1 MRIPIRLFAGLS
13 VLAVVLLALLA
24 LPHPPAPSEARSAGP
39 VPAVSG
45 AVADPVG
52 PAWAGKVRQTLQAM
66 RIPIRGQKLESL
78 LRTVDENARRFG
90 IDPLTVLAIIEIESE
105 FDPMAVS
112 PRGAMGLM
120 QLRAD
125 TARELAQD
133 LGIPWLSDEV
143 LLDPDL
149 NILLGTFYLS
159 RLNERFGD
167 LDAALAAFHAGPGR
181 VGIRREQ
188 GGSVPLEYANRVW
201 DAILRLEIRAIA

>member
-1 MRIPIRLFAGLS
+1 MRIPIRLLAGLS

-45 AVADPVG
+45 VAADPVG
-52 PAWAGKVRQTLQAM
+52 PAWAGKIRQTLQAM

-133 LGIPWLSDEV
+133 LGIPWFRDEV

-181 VGIRREQ
+181 VGSRREQ

-201 DAILRLEIRAIA
+201 DAILRLQIRAIA